1 MNKIVKNIFWLH
13 LLFWI
18 ANISRDYF
26 EYSTNLWMNAGNT
39 LVTASLFY
47 INYFWLVPIVLKKS
61 TPINYLIWFLSFY
74 IIFITF
80 YSSWIYIT
88 DYELNNNWPISKR
101 ILISGYLG
109 FYYGAVSTGLRFAS
123 HWFENLDK
131 NKTLEWEKTN
141 TQLQLFKSNINIP
154 FMLKALTY
162 AENVSKQNPE
172 NVSEPIISLSN
183 ILRFGLY
190 ESQKQAVPLHNEIEI
205 LKEFIQLNNQI
216 ENNYT
221 LQLNHEKVNEN
232 LQIIPNILVRFVAL
246 WLNLNH
252 NNFQKDEQIKL
263 ESIDNEIF
271 LQLNISSGF
280 NISELENQFQHFKD
294 EYFEVIYFTENN
306 ILSLKIIN
314 L

>member
-13 LLFWI
+13 LLFWV

-26 EYSTNLWMNAGNT
+26 EDSTNLWMNAGNT
-39 LVTASLFY
+39 LVTGALFY

-88 DYELNNNWPISKR
+88 DYELNNNWPLSKR

-263 ESIDNEIF
+263 ESIDNEII

-280 NISELENQFQHFKD
+280 NISDLEHQFQHFKD

-306 ILSLKIIN
+306 ILSLKISN